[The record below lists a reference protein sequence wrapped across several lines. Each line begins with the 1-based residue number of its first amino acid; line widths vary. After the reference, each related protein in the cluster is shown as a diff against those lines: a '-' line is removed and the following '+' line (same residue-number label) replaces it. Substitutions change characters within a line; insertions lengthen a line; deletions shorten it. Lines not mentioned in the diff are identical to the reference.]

1 MYLFLE
7 PSQHPDR
14 RPYHSYCTVGK
25 AEAQK
30 MKEHARHYMSGE
42 DSLVIKQTNIDEL
55 LSSYIFNKTCI
66 TIEHL
71 ALHSTPMLLL

>member
-1 MYLFLE
+1 
-7 PSQHPDR
+7 
-14 RPYHSYCTVGK
+14 
-25 AEAQK
+25 
-30 MKEHARHYMSGE
+30 MKEHAQHHMSGE